1 MLSTPAIVEVVP
13 LARSF
18 VAERQD
24 KDTFLAGQTEKV

>member
-24 KDTFLAGQTEKV
+24 KDTFLAGQTKKV